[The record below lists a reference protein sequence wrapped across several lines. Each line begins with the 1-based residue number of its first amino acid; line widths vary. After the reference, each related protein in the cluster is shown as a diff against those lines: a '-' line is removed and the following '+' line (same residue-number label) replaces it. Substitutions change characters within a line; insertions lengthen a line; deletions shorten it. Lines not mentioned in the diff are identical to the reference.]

1 MALFYFKVVDNDGT
15 IPADDGFDFPDLM
28 SAVRQAKIVLAEMA
42 LDGLPQDPEK
52 ALEIEV
58 QNAGHFPVVRLR
70 LELKVDYLT
79 GPAVKLHSRP

>member
-15 IPADDGFDFPDLM
+15 IPADDGFEFPDLP
-28 SAVRQAKIVLAEMA
+28 SAVRQAKVVLAEMA

-58 QNAGHFPVVRLR
+58 QNADHFPIVRLL
-70 LELKVDYLT
+70 LELKVDYLAA
-79 GPAVKLHSRP
+79 PAVKTTS